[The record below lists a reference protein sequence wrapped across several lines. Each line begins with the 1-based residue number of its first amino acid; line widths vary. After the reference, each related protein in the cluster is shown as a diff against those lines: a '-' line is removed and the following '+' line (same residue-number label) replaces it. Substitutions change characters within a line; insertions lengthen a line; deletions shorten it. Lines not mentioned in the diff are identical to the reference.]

1 LTAGPSPTPSF
12 TLDRLKHPSD
22 EEKTILSA
30 IVYSAGENMPRPG
43 DKIRAV
49 GVNLGDL
56 GPGLIALSA
65 GMLTL
70 EPPNPGSQA
79 LAPALGPGPS

>member
-1 LTAGPSPTPSF
+1 VITNYSF
-12 TLDRLKHPSD
+12 TLNRLRNPTR
-22 EEKTILSA
+22 EEKTILAA

-65 GMLTL
+65 GMLPL
-70 EPPNPGSQA
+70 EAPTSGAQT
-79 LAPALGPGPS
+79 LAPSLNPGPS